1 LHLRIHGDP
10 RSGSAFWEAP
20 DREVREPE
28 NCGQML
34 TRLLKYPE
42 LELSHNLA
50 ETSMRS
56 VALGR
61 KNWIHVGS
69 PQAGRKLAA
78 IFSVVETCRN

>member
-10 RSGSAFWEAP
+10 RSGSAFWEAL
-20 DREVREPE
+20 DREVRELE

-56 VALGR
+56 VALGEKLDTR
-61 KNWIHVGS
+61 RQPTGRAEVGS
-69 PQAGRKLAA
+69 DFFGGGDL
-78 IFSVVETCRN
+78 S